1 MKLIAFTLIFS
12 LPAFAKTPQDCVQ
25 IADKI
30 DRKYCVD
37 KHIQSVK
44 KQHDTEKQSWATGL
58 TADAK
63 AAKIKTLKTEI
74 EQKSEHMK
82 LLQAEIGLSTEQLKS
97 VEAVTVKAAAAP
109 KKKKKK
115 KNLSVLSFNDS

>member
-1 MKLIAFTLIFS
+1 MKLIAFALIVS
-12 LPAFAKTPQDCVQ
+12 LPVFAKPAQDCIQ

-44 KQHDTEKQSWATGL
+44 KQHDTEKQSWAAGL
-58 TADAK
+58 TAEAK
-63 AAKIKTLKTEI
+63 AAKVKTLKTEI
-74 EQKSEHMK
+74 DQKSEHIK
-82 LLQAEIGLSTEQLKS
+82 LLQAEISLSTEQLKS
-97 VEAVTVKAAAAP
+97 VEAVPVKAAAAP

-115 KNLSVLSFNDS
+115 KSFGIKL